1 VAIEKLATELDETIR
16 QTRDL
21 VKSINIALGILMDN
35 SVEDCSARKEAAT
48 KILIGLQ
55 AQDRIE
61 QRCTNIKSA
70 IEQIRHRTAHF
81 DEDQAAFVWQ
91 DLTLDELSKPDMSC
105 SSANIPAGDC
115 DLF

>member
-1 VAIEKLATELDETIR
+1 MAIEKLAIELEETIH
-16 QTRDL
+16 QTKDL
-21 VKSINIALGILMDN
+21 VDSINVALEVLLDKSIEN
-35 SVEDCSARKEAAT
+35 SKARQDAAI

-61 QRCTNIKSA
+61 QRCANIKSA

-81 DEDQAAFVWQ
+81 DEDKAAFVWQ
-91 DLTLDELSKPDMSC
+91 NLTLDELSKPEMSC
-105 SSANIPAGDC
+105 TAAKIPSGDC